1 MTRITLT
8 LILLLGLAGCASN
21 SSKPIISQSGSVA
34 ASKTNPAE
42 AIAKPI
48 TGNPYADTFV
58 SRDRPSVALKPDP
71 DGPKIYAGESKDD
84 DYQRMLERGFDMIG
98 YSSFEGI
105 DVSPDAL
112 KAHAKNIKADA
123 VLVYTERAAPPKQ
136 LTVNMQ
142 QVRDKIAAKK
152 AKEAAENK
160 VAEVDKANTENQ
172 AQPTPEAK
180 PQYTYFASYWV
191 RLQPPMIG
199 VHVTGPT
206 KDADVKGLTIVAVVA
221 GSPASNAG
229 LKADDILTQI
239 GDVVL
244 DKPEAL
250 TKSAHLYAGQAA
262 NVNYVRNGTPAK
274 TTITLNRP

>member
-1 MTRITLT
+1 MTRISFA
-8 LILLLGLAGCASN
+8 LILLLGLIGCSSN
-21 SSKPIISQSGSVA
+21 TSKPMSSQSA
-34 ASKTNPAE
+34 AAISDETSSDTSSTAE
-42 AIAKPI
+42 ATSKPI

-58 SRDRPSVALKPDP
+58 SRERPTVALKPDP
-71 DGPKIYAGESKDD
+71 DGPKIYAGESKDE

-112 KAHAKNIKADA
+112 KEHAKNIKADA
-123 VLVYTERAAPPKQ
+123 VLVYTERADPKQ
-136 LTVNMQ
+136 LTVNIQ
-142 QVRDKIAAKK
+142 QIRDKIAAKK
-152 AKEAAENK
+152 DADKTAKESQAAPPPEP
-160 VAEVDKANTENQ
+160 Q
-172 AQPTPEAK
+172 AH
-180 PQYTYFASYWV
+180 YSYFASYWV

-221 GSPASNAG
+221 GSPAAQAG
-229 LKADDILTQI
+229 LKADDILTKI
-239 GDVVL
+239 GDIVL

-250 TKSAHLYAGQAA
+250 TKSAHLYAGQTA

-274 TTITLNRP
+274 TTIILNRP

>member
-1 MTRITLT
+1 MTRFTFA
-8 LILLLGLAGCASN
+8 LILLLGLVGCASN
-21 SSKPIISQSGSVA
+21 GSKPMSSQTGAV
-34 ASKTNPAE
+34 TAE
-42 AIAKPI
+42 KSNGVNATSRTP

-58 SRDRPSVALKPDP
+58 SRDRPTVALKPDP

-98 YSSFEGI
+98 YSSFDGI
-105 DVSPDAL
+105 EVSPDAL
-112 KAHAKNIKADA
+112 KEHAKNIKADA
-123 VLVYTERAAPPKQ
+123 VLVYTERADPKQ

-142 QVRDKIAAKK
+142 QIRDKIAAKK
-152 AKEAAENK
+152 AAEGK
-160 VAEVDKANTENQ
+160 PVDSDKA
-172 AQPTPEAK
+172 ASQPAPEVK

-221 GSPASNAG
+221 GSPAFKAG

-250 TKSAHLYAGQAA
+250 TKSAHLYAGQTA

-274 TTITLNRP
+274 TTIMLNRP

>member
-8 LILLLGLAGCASN
+8 LVVLLSLAGCASN
-21 SSKPIISQSGSVA
+21 SSRPAISQANTPSA
-34 ASKTNPAE
+34 NK
-42 AIAKPI
+42 AIAADATSRPM

-58 SRDRPSVALKPDP
+58 SRERPSVALKPDP
-71 DGPKIYAGESKDD
+71 DGPKIYAGESKED

-98 YSSFEGI
+98 YSSFDGI

-112 KAHAKNIKADA
+112 KEHAKNIKADA
-123 VLVYTERAAPPKQ
+123 VLVYTQRADPKQ

-142 QVRDKIAAKK
+142 QIRDKIAAKK
-152 AKEAAENK
+152 AAEGKAADG
-160 VAEVDKANTENQ
+160 DKTPSQ
-172 AQPTPEAK
+172 AQLQAAPEPK

-221 GSPASNAG
+221 GSPASKAG
-229 LKADDILTQI
+229 LQADDILTQI
-239 GDVVL
+239 GDIVL

-250 TKSAHLYAGQAA
+250 TKSAHLYAGQTA

>member
-1 MTRITLT
+1 MTRISFA
-8 LILLLGLAGCASN
+8 LILLLGLIGCSSN
-21 SSKPIISQSGSVA
+21 TSKPMSSQSA
-34 ASKTNPAE
+34 AAISDETSSDTSSTAE
-42 AIAKPI
+42 ATSKPI

-58 SRDRPSVALKPDP
+58 SRDRPTVALKPDP

-98 YSSFEGI
+98 YSSFDGI

-112 KAHAKNIKADA
+112 KEHAKNIKADA
-123 VLVYTERAAPPKQ
+123 VLVYTERVDPKQ

-142 QVRDKIAAKK
+142 QIRDKIAAKK
-152 AKEAAENK
+152 AAEGK
-160 VAEVDKANTENQ
+160 AEPTDKTSNQ
-172 AQPTPEAK
+172 AQPAPDAK

-221 GSPASNAG
+221 GSPASKAG
-229 LKADDILTQI
+229 LQADDILTQI
-239 GDVVL
+239 GDIVL

-250 TKSAHLYAGQAA
+250 TKSAHLYAGQTA